1 MSAASGLCG
10 VCSQWREWGQGAEF
24 EVVVPGQSPPAT
36 GLCRFGRQL
45 HPPVLALGLQN
56 GPERRACLGWNE
68 RKFLSLLSK
77 LEIQNPDDPYILA
90 VKAVGTGQQGS
101 LEEAERLYQRPLKI
115 DPNWVV
121 AYDSLLLA
129 ETLLADGKD
138 AEAHQLIARVRGI
151 NPAMVEE
158 FEESGFRLL
167 GLGRGE
173 SSIM

>member
-1 MSAASGLCG
+1 M
-10 VCSQWREWGQGAEF
+10 
-24 EVVVPGQSPPAT
+24 
-36 GLCRFGRQL
+36 
-45 HPPVLALGLQN
+45 
-56 GPERRACLGWNE
+56 
-68 RKFLSLLSK
+68 
-77 LEIQNPDDPYILA
+77 
-90 VKAVGTGQQGS
+90 KAVGTGQQGS

-121 AYDSLLLA
+121 AYNSLLLA